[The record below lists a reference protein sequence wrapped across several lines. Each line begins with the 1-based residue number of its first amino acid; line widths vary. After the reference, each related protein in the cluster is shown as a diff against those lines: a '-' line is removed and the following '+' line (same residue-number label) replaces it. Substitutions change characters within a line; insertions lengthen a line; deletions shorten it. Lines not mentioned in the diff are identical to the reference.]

1 MIQNEHFWN
10 YWRIGEFEQAMKCT
24 VGKKSQRKGARLFG
38 NTNQSEETNSIA
50 GISVGEFLYDYFMIN
65 PTVVEGIDFARSEDV
80 SSIFSLAQFAKTI
93 DLDVATGDMAQ
104 LQGYVA
110 EQMIAQRLE
119 AAGYDVQ
126 FPETSNQAGWDI
138 LIDGKQFQVKCGSN
152 KSIVDEHLERYPHI
166 PVYVNDELAVHYPD
180 HPDVYSIGVTRE
192 EVLEATQ
199 STLSHAE
206 GILDFELPWISASV
220 SSFYN
225 LRRVVK
231 EQLPLQIAAR
241 NVAIDTTS
249 RASLAAAGQAAFTFA
264 ANAIFVSGGAFVIVL
279 PLVGAFVGLKQSWRV
294 TNKLKKILAKKEFSE
309 LENSLHDLVIVM
321 KKQLG
326 LKEEIKK
333 EKWQGILHKI
343 FNKKPIA
350 NLEAIHQER
359 IQFIGNM
366 NKELTAIEQEINKD
380 ALRAFERLFAVL
392 TKSGIHVHSIRNE
405 LMNIEKTMKALHKKL

>member
-1 MIQNEHFWN
+1 MIQNEQFWE
-10 YWRIGEFEQAMKCT
+10 YWRNGEFEQAMKCT
-24 VGKKSQRKGARLFG
+24 VGKKNKRKGARLFG
-38 NTNQSEETNSIA
+38 STNQTEEMNGIV

-65 PTVVEGIDFARSEDV
+65 PTVVKGIDFARSEDL
-80 SSIFSLAQFAKTI
+80 SSIFSLAQFAKTVDI
-93 DLDVATGDMAQ
+93 DLATGDMAQ

-138 LIDGKQFQVKCGSN
+138 LIDGEQFQVKCGSN
-152 KSIVDEHLERYPHI
+152 KAIVDEHLERYPDI
-166 PVYVNDELAVHYPD
+166 PVYVNDELAMHYSD
-180 HPDVYSIGVTRE
+180 NLNVYSIGVTRE

-206 GILDFELPWISASV
+206 GILDFEVPWISAGV

-231 EQLPLQIAAR
+231 EQLPFQLAAR

-249 RASLAAAGQAAFTFA
+249 RASLAAAGQVACTFA
-264 ANAIFVSGGAFVIVL
+264 AKAVFVSGGAFAIVL

-294 TNKLKKILAKKEFSE
+294 ANKLKKILAKKEFSQ
-309 LENSLHDLVIVM
+309 LEISLQDLVVAM
-321 KKQLG
+321 KRQLG

-333 EKWQGILHKI
+333 EKWKSILHEI
-343 FNKKPIA
+343 FNKKPIV
-350 NLEAIHQER
+350 NLEVVHQGK
-359 IQFIGNM
+359 IQFLGNM
-366 NKELTAIEQEINKD
+366 NKELTAIEQEIHKD
-380 ALRAFERLFAVL
+380 ALGAFERLIGVL

-405 LMNIEKTMKALHKKL
+405 LLNVEKSMKALYKKL

>member
-1 MIQNEHFWN
+1 MIQNEQFWE
-10 YWRIGEFEQAMKCT
+10 YWRNGEFEQAMKCT
-24 VGKKSQRKGARLFG
+24 VGKKNERKGARLFG
-38 NTNQSEETNSIA
+38 SANQSEETNSIA

-65 PTVVEGIDFARSEDV
+65 PTVVEGIDFARSEDL
-80 SSIFSLAQFAKTI
+80 SSIFSLAQFAKTVDI
-93 DLDVATGDMAQ
+93 DLATGDMAQ

-126 FPETSNQAGWDI
+126 FPETSNQAGWDV
-138 LIDGKQFQVKCGSN
+138 LIDGKEFQVKCGSN
-152 KSIVDEHLERYPHI
+152 KAIVDEHLERYPDI
-166 PVYVNDELAVHYPD
+166 PVYVNDELAMHYSDNPN
-180 HPDVYSIGVTRE
+180 VYSIGITRE

-206 GILDFELPWISASV
+206 GILDFEVPWISAGV

-231 EQLPLQIAAR
+231 EQLPFQLAAR
-241 NVAIDTTS
+241 NVVIDTTS
-249 RASLAAAGQAAFTFA
+249 RASLAAAGQAVFTFA

-294 TNKLKKILAKKEFSE
+294 TSTLKKILAKKEFNQFE
-309 LENSLHDLVIVM
+309 KSLHDLVIVM
-321 KKQLG
+321 KRQVDSK
-326 LKEEIKK
+326 KEIKK

-343 FNKKPIA
+343 SNKKPIG
-350 NLEAIHQER
+350 NLEGIHQEK
-359 IQFIGNM
+359 IQYISNM

-380 ALRAFERLFAVL
+380 ALRAFERLIGVL

-405 LMNIEKTMKALHKKL
+405 LLNVEKSMKELHKKL

>member
-1 MIQNEHFWN
+1 MIQNEQFWE
-10 YWRIGEFEQAMKCT
+10 YWRNGEFEQAMKCT
-24 VGKKSQRKGARLFG
+24 VGKKNKRKGARLFG
-38 NTNQSEETNSIA
+38 STNQTEEMNGIV

-65 PTVVEGIDFARSEDV
+65 PTVVKGIDFARSEDL
-80 SSIFSLAQFAKTI
+80 SSIFSLAQFAKTVDI
-93 DLDVATGDMAQ
+93 DLATGDMAQ

-138 LIDGKQFQVKCGSN
+138 LIDGEQFQVKCGSN
-152 KSIVDEHLERYPHI
+152 KAIVDEHLERYPDI
-166 PVYVNDELAVHYPD
+166 PVYVNDELAMHYSD
-180 HPDVYSIGVTRE
+180 NLNVYSIGVTRE

-206 GILDFELPWISASV
+206 GILDFEVPWISAGV

-231 EQLPLQIAAR
+231 EQLPFQLAAR

-249 RASLAAAGQAAFTFA
+249 GASLAAAG
-264 ANAIFVSGGAFVIVL
+264 
-279 PLVGAFVGLKQSWRV
+279 LVVA
-294 TNKLKKILAKKEFSE
+294 
-309 LENSLHDLVIVM
+309 M
-321 KKQLG
+321 KRQLG

-333 EKWQGILHKI
+333 EKWKSILHEI
-343 FNKKPIA
+343 FNKKPIV
-350 NLEAIHQER
+350 NLEVVHQGK
-359 IQFIGNM
+359 IQFLGNM
-366 NKELTAIEQEINKD
+366 NKELTAIEQEIHKD
-380 ALRAFERLFAVL
+380 ALRAFERLIGVL

-405 LMNIEKTMKALHKKL
+405 LLNVEKSMKALYKKL